1 MVFVFG
7 NNWKIYQDFAEFN
20 NAKTLLILMSQ
31 VTLVVH
37 NFLLKLIALLQEQL
51 VLSKLIALH
60 INLLQVVL

>member
-7 NNWKIYQDFAEFN
+7 NNLKIYQDIVEFN
-20 NAKTLLILMSQ
+20 NAKTLLTLMSQ